1 LKTRY
6 LVWNKEIEIIF
17 LSRKNSKL
25 FQKQMQIVTCDKL
38 VNVLKERGEEKE
50 HKIKDNQNYTM
61 PRL

>member
-1 LKTRY
+1 
-6 LVWNKEIEIIF
+6 
-17 LSRKNSKL
+17 
-25 FQKQMQIVTCDKL
+25 MQIVTCDKL